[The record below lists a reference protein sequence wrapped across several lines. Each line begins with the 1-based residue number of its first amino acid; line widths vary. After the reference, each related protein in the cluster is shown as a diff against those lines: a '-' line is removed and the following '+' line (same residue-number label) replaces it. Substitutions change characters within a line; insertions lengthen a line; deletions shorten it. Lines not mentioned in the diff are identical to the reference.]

1 MYSNYMAHCV
11 QALNRGDSRRWVRMG
26 RILGLFFLWFV
37 GDLMSWKLKQVEK
50 CVCGV
55 SGVSGGEFS

>member
-1 MYSNYMAHCV
+1 
-11 QALNRGDSRRWVRMG
+11 MG
-26 RILGLFFLWFV
+26 EDGQDFGFIFLWFV
-37 GDLMSWKLKQVEK
+37 GDLMSWKSKQVEK

>member
-1 MYSNYMAHCV
+1 
-11 QALNRGDSRRWVRMG
+11 MG
-26 RILGLFFLWFV
+26 EDGQDFGFIFLWFV